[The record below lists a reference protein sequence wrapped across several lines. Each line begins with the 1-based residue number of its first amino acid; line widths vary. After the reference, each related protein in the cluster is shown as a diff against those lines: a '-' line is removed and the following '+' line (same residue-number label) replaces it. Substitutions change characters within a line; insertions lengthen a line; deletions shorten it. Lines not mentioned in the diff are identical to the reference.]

1 MTEGIL
7 ALLAAIPLVTIFLL
21 MVGLRWPAIKAMPIA
36 LVVTL
41 FLVIFV
47 WKTPLNWVLA
57 SGLNGIVVMLKIIL
71 IVFGA
76 LTLLFTL
83 RESGALD
90 VINKGFSTISP
101 DRRVQAIIIAWL
113 FGGFIEGAALKF

>member
-1 MTEGIL
+1 
-7 ALLAAIPLVTIFLL
+7 

-41 FLVIFV
+41 FIVIFV
-47 WKTPLNWVLA
+47 RKTPLNWVLA
-57 SGLNGIVVMLKIIL
+57 SGLNGIVVMLKIFL
-71 IVFGA
+71 VVFGA
-76 LTLLFTL
+76 LTLPFTL
-83 RESGALD
+83 RENGALD

-101 DRRVQAIIIAWL
+101 DRRVQTIIISLL